1 MSGCRDAW
9 KHLPAIAQLVERST
23 VDRLVGCSIHPRRIY
38 YWDSNVLSICH
49 GTLGVVVT
57 FLPSKEEPRFR
68 LPEGAVPQ
76 FSTFC
81 VFYVSSYVYDSFS
94 SAALYGAVLS
104 CVFLTMTDGI

>member
-1 MSGCRDAW
+1 M
-9 KHLPAIAQLVERST
+9 IAQLVERST

-68 LPEGAVPQ
+68 LPEGAFGV
-76 FSTFC
+76 
-81 VFYVSSYVYDSFS
+81 VAHLVER
-94 SAALYGAVLS
+94 ALSLREEGGSIPLNS
-104 CVFLTMTDGI
+104 IIKF

>member
-23 VDRLVGCSIHPRRIY
+23 VDRLVGCSIHPCR
-38 YWDSNVLSICH
+38 NLSLGRKTYLSH
-49 GTLGVVVT
+49 RTLGVVVT